1 MLILLI
7 AAALALPVPP
17 QAAPDKAA
25 AAPGGETAA
34 PAGSSAPP
42 GPGARVSVPSGDDG
56 IEIASANAGTVR
68 TPSSDAAWG
77 GVRAGAAERVADYE
91 LTATLDPDR
100 HTVEGHERLTWT
112 NRSERPIHSLYFHL
126 YLNAFESSGSTF
138 FTEMVRYGSFRS
150 GVKTEKGEYGF
161 SELKAVLQK
170 GKALRWSFVH
180 PDGGPATDHTVV
192 QVDLDEPVL
201 PHATAVLEID
211 FHDQLPRLVAR
222 TGYFEKF
229 HLVAQWFPKLGV
241 LELPGERGA
250 TTPRWNC
257 HEMHLNSEF
266 YADFGNYKAQITLPK
281 TYRFG
286 SVGEETAPPRE
297 TPQGVVHTVAQDD
310 VHDFAFTAWD
320 QFAPPLEGTARNGRV
335 KVITLYPP
343 EMPEAGR
350 LAHQSTIDAIEYF
363 SSTLGEYPYRQ
374 VTCVVPPHNATEAA
388 GMEYETFFTSLG
400 ALAHETQ
407 LALVRFVT
415 VHEFGHG
422 YFMGMLASNEFE
434 EPFLDE
440 GLNEFWDSRFMQP
453 ITLSA
458 PVLDRLGI
466 HTPPLRWFDLERL
479 GGTARFQADP
489 IAGNSWDRW
498 SSGSYGLVYAR
509 TALVFHD
516 LGVLMDGPNAEK
528 GPAKDGTFIA
538 RAFREYFRRWHHRHP
553 STADFQKT
561 LEDVAADRAPIVHE
575 WFEKQVYDRTPIDDR
590 IEKLESTEVL
600 PDKGMVGRTEVGEE
614 ARDKSADDARAAFS
628 KAHPDDKDHG
638 PFPFRTVVQVRRYAF
653 GVPQRL
659 VVTFADGTVET
670 VRFPAGER
678 WHRYVFDKPVKATSA
693 QLDPEG
699 QWLLDLN
706 KLDDGRMREPAKL
719 AARRWTLEAS
729 AWTQLVLSFLG
740 AL

>member
-1 MLILLI
+1 MLHLMI

-25 AAPGGETAA
+25 STPKGETTA
-34 PAGSSAPP
+34 PAPTAPAP
-42 GPGARVSVPSGDDG
+42 DG
-56 IEIASANAGTVR
+56 IALAGADAGAVR

-77 GVRAGAAERVADYE
+77 GIRAGAAERVADYD
-91 LTATLDPDR
+91 LTATLDPER
-100 HTVEGHERLTWT
+100 HTVDGHERLTWT
-112 NRSERPIHSLYFHL
+112 NRSDVPIRSLYFHL

-138 FTEMVRYGSFRS
+138 FTEMVRYGGFRT
-150 GVKTEKGEYGF
+150 GVKTKKGEWGF
-161 SELKAVLQK
+161 IELKAVAQQ

-180 PDGGPATDHTVV
+180 PDGGTATDHTVV
-192 QVDLDEPVL
+192 RVELAEPVL

-222 TGYFEKF
+222 TGYFDKF

-250 TTPRWNC
+250 VAPRWNC
-257 HEMHLNSEF
+257 HELHLHSEF
-266 YADFGNYKAQITLPK
+266 YADFGNYTARIALPK
-281 TYRFG
+281 HYRFG
-286 SVGEETAPPRE
+286 SVGRETAPPLD
-297 TPQGVVHTVAQDD
+297 TPQGTVHTVAQDD

-320 QFAPPLEGTARNGRV
+320 QFAPPLEGTARDGRV

-350 LAHQSTIDAIEYF
+350 IAQQSTIDAIEYF
-363 SSTLGEYPYRQ
+363 SNTLGEYPYAQ
-374 VTCVVPPHNATEAA
+374 VTCVVPPHNAAEAA

-407 LALVRFVT
+407 LSLVRFVT

-453 ITLSA
+453 ITLRA
-458 PVLDRLGI
+458 PLLGRVGV

-479 GGTARFQADP
+479 GGTQRFQADP

-516 LGVLMDGPNAEK
+516 LGVRMDGPGAT
-528 GPAKDGTFIA
+528 GDATFIA

-553 STADFQKT
+553 STADLQKT
-561 LEDVAADRAPIVHE
+561 LEDVAGDRAPIVRE
-575 WFEKQVYDRTPIDDR
+575 WFERQVFERAPIDDR
-590 IEKLESTEVL
+590 VEKLESTEVL
-600 PDKGMVGRTEVGEE
+600 PDKGRVASHEVDEE
-614 ARDKSADDARAAFS
+614 ARDKAADEARDAFE
-628 KAHPDDKDHG
+628 KAHPGDKEHG

-653 GVPQRL
+653 GVPQTL
-659 VVTFADGTVET
+659 VVKFADGTSET
-670 VRFPAGER
+670 ARFGAEER
-678 WHRYVFDKPVKATSA
+678 WHRYVFEKPVKAVSA
-693 QLDPEG
+693 QLDPDGE
-699 QWLLDLN
+699 WLLDLN
-706 KLDDGRMREPAKL
+706 KLDDGRLREPAKL
-719 AARRWTLEAS
+719 AGRRWTLEAS
-729 AWTQLVLSFLG
+729 AWTQLFFALLG